1 MRLQDVDS
9 FSLTNNIAP
18 EPTGS
23 GGDVICQIAS
33 GLHDTA
39 LAQTLLPLPCR
50 THGVVNGSRGC
61 PSEYFVGICRVGPYL
76 FDVAGAAWC
85 DTVGNLYACGAL
97 KGGYEFH
104 YAESVACAE
113 VEDFNLGFRL
123 VFQHTLYGDYVGF
136 GKIDHID
143 EVADAVAVA
152 CIVVVAEYAEFLRM
166 PMAVRVR

>member
-9 FSLTNNIAP
+9 FSPTNNIAP

-104 YAESVACAE
+104 YAGVRCP
-113 VEDFNLGFRL
+113 VPRL
-123 VFQHTLYGDYVGF
+123 
-136 GKIDHID
+136 KISILASDLSSSIRST
-143 EVADAVAVA
+143 AITWALARSTTSMKS
-152 CIVVVAEYAEFLRM
+152 RM
-166 PMAVRVR
+166 Q